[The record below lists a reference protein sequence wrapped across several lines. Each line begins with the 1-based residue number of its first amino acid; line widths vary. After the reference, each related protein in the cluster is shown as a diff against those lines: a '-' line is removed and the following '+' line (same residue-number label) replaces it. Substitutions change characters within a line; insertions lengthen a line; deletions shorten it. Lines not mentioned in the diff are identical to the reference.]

1 MSLHTYYV
9 FVTIVSFK
17 QRIQSNKWK
26 KYCSE
31 CYNGKS
37 ENRPVEVAKWRD
49 SAISFK
55 TKHAT

>member
-9 FVTIVSFK
+9 FVTIVSLK
-17 QRIQSNKWK
+17 QRIKSNKSK

-31 CYNGKS
+31 CYNGKC